1 VGVNAATQFALVALL
16 VMSVPA
22 VFGWAVTWAL
32 TFPLMFLF
40 FAVPF
45 GEFMVP
51 SMMSWTADF
60 TVSALQMTGVPVYR
74 EGLQFVIPS
83 GNWSVVEACS
93 GVRYLIASF
102 MVGTLFAYLNF
113 RTPGRRA
120 LFIAIS
126 LLVPI
131 LANWVRAYLIVM
143 LGHLSGNK
151 LAAGV
156 DHIIYGWVF
165 FGLVIGVMFTL
176 GARFGQSPEP
186 VPVVRGGTGRATGGP
201 DVAAWGVSAA
211 VIAVLVATQF
221 GFWRLDHGSDRPAPV
236 FTLPPTFE
244 GGWVQANAPLSDWT
258 PAFKNASAQATGTW
272 ESGGAAVSV
281 WVGYYRNQGYDR
293 KLVSSTNTMTEMVPE
308 ALWAQ
313 VSSGALD
320 GSKAAGAA
328 VRTADLRGPPAEG
341 SSQPQRLRA
350 WQVYWIGGTLMT
362 SDVRARLQLA
372 INRLLGRGD
381 DGAVIFLSTRLQEAR
396 GDEADATLARFLGP
410 NLAALTA
417 RLEATRS
424 GR

>member
-1 VGVNAATQFALVALL
+1 MTAISNPPAATVARTLAPGLLLVGALLLLFRDTAAAMVGIWIRSETFAHAFLVVPIVLWMVWRRRETLATLTPRPVPWMLLPMAATCLLWLLGELVGVNAATQFALVALL

-22 VFGWAVTWAL
+22 VFGWTVTRAI

-51 SMMSWTADF
+51 YMMSWTADF

-120 LFIAIS
+120 LFIVIS

-156 DHIIYGWVF
+156 DHII
-165 FGLVIGVMFTL
+165 
-176 GARFGQSPEP
+176 
-186 VPVVRGGTGRATGGP
+186 
-201 DVAAWGVSAA
+201 
-211 VIAVLVATQF
+211 
-221 GFWRLDHGSDRPAPV
+221 
-236 FTLPPTFE
+236 
-244 GGWVQANAPLSDWT
+244 
-258 PAFKNASAQATGTW
+258 
-272 ESGGAAVSV
+272 
-281 WVGYYRNQGYDR
+281 
-293 KLVSSTNTMTEMVPE
+293 
-308 ALWAQ
+308 
-313 VSSGALD
+313 
-320 GSKAAGAA
+320 
-328 VRTADLRGPPAEG
+328 
-341 SSQPQRLRA
+341 
-350 WQVYWIGGTLMT
+350 
-362 SDVRARLQLA
+362 
-372 INRLLGRGD
+372 
-381 DGAVIFLSTRLQEAR
+381 
-396 GDEADATLARFLGP
+396 
-410 NLAALTA
+410 
-417 RLEATRS
+417 
-424 GR
+424 

>member
-1 VGVNAATQFALVALL
+1 
-16 VMSVPA
+16 
-22 VFGWAVTWAL
+22 
-32 TFPLMFLF
+32 
-40 FAVPF
+40 
-45 GEFMVP
+45 
-51 SMMSWTADF
+51 
-60 TVSALQMTGVPVYR
+60 
-74 EGLQFVIPS
+74 
-83 GNWSVVEACS
+83 VVEACS

-126 LLVPI
+126 LLVPV

-165 FGLVIGVMFTL
+165 FGIVIGVMFTV

-186 VPVVRGGTGRATGGP
+186 VPVLRGDAGRAGGAGAVP
-201 DVAAWGVSAA
+201 GAAAWGVSAA

-221 GFWRLDHGSDRPAPV
+221 GFWRLDHGSERPTPV
-236 FTLPPTFE
+236 FAFPATFE
-244 GGWVQANAPLSDWT
+244 GGWVKASTPLSDWS
-258 PAFKNASAQATGTW
+258 PAYKNASAEASGTW
-272 ESGGAAVSV
+272 ESQGAAVSV

-293 KLVSSTNTMTEMVPE
+293 KLVSSTNTMTDLTPE
-308 ALWAQ
+308 SPWSQ
-313 VSSGALD
+313 VAGGALD
-320 GSKAAGAA
+320 GQKAAGVA
-328 VRTADLRGPPAEG
+328 VRTGDLRGQPAEG

-350 WQVYWIGGTLMT
+350 WQVYWIGGNLMT

-381 DGAVIFLSTRLQEAR
+381 DGAVIFLTTQLKEGRA
-396 GDEADATLARFLGP
+396 DEADATLARFLGP

-417 RLEATRS
+417 RLEAARS